1 MNTCND
7 GHSKRWLRRLD
18 SICPCNDADNYTPF
32 QSTRDF
38 IRHISYTK
46 EEPLS
51 WKEMIAQPFLSCGLC
66 QDEASSTTTVDE
78 EPIDWGELC
87 WALSG
92 MEFIRISCTDPDVLD
107 ALGNDQII
115 IMNM

>member
-1 MNTCND
+1 
-7 GHSKRWLRRLD
+7 
-18 SICPCNDADNYTPF
+18 
-32 QSTRDF
+32 
-38 IRHISYTK
+38 
-46 EEPLS
+46 
-51 WKEMIAQPFLSCGLC
+51 MIAQPFLSCGLC
-66 QDEASSTTTVDE
+66 QDEVSSTTTVDE